1 MLSAL
6 FIAEEQGKWISV
18 PVFWSSLYSSNL
30 HGRKYKS
37 LWTRL
42 ILSTTSKHKAVCLLS
57 GSKSKLKTC
66 SYSDIV
72 ICCRGGRVIE
82 QLEGGRGE
90 HAKHAPLSI
99 HIFQCLLCTLQ
110 IWMFIKLLK
119 QKHALYTY
127 TCTTTWNNVHNEYYK
142 QPSTSEHIHP
152 HLSELH
158 PLYIPLN
165 TLHIT
170 PHIPAP
176 YTSHLFIPIL
186 HNPQHHNSTHHTA
199 HSHLQN
205 IAQWGLPCSQ
215 SSLSLPLPYST
226 HWIPPILSSS
236 TTHIPRSIQAHPHK

>member
-1 MLSAL
+1 MQCHVQMLSAL

-127 TCTTTWNNVHNEYYK
+127 TCTTTWNNVNNILQTALHFRA
-142 QPSTSEHIHP
+142 QSIHI
-152 HLSELH
+152 
-158 PLYIPLN
+158 
-165 TLHIT
+165 
-170 PHIPAP
+170 
-176 YTSHLFIPIL
+176 F
-186 HNPQHHNSTHHTA
+186 QKSTHSTYH
-199 HSHLQN
+199 
-205 IAQWGLPCSQ
+205 
-215 SSLSLPLPYST
+215 ST
-226 HWIPPILSSS
+226 HF
-236 TTHIPRSIQAHPHK
+236 T